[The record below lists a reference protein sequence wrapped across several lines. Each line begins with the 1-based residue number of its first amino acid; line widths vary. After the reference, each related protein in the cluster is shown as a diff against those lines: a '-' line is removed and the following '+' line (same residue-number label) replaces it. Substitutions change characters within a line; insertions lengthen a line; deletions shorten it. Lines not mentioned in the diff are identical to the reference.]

1 MAIINT
7 LAKLNDFELIIEH
20 NKGVIYK
27 VANSFCKNQDDRKD
41 LVQEII
47 IQLWTSFSRYD
58 DHYKL
63 STWMYRIALNVS
75 ISFYRKERKR
85 KDSDLPI
92 NESIVEIAEEHSSD
106 ELETNIN
113 LLQQFINE
121 LKELDR
127 ALMLLYLEEKS
138 QKEIAEI
145 LGLTEANVSTKVGR
159 IKEKLKQRFS
169 LTNE

>member
-1 MAIINT
+1 MSTTIEKERFST
-7 LAKLNDFELIIEH
+7 IIEQ
-20 NKGVIYK
+20 NKGIIYK
-27 VANSFCKNQDDRKD
+27 VANSYCKDRDDRKD

-47 IQLWTSFSRYD
+47 IQLWRSFSRYD
-58 DHYKL
+58 DQYKL

-75 ISFYRKERKR
+75 ISFYRKERRR
-85 KDSDLPI
+85 KDSDFPI
-92 NESIVEIAEEHSSD
+92 NESIVEFAEEHSPD

-121 LKELDR
+121 LKEFDR
-127 ALMLLYLEEKS
+127 ALMLLYLEERS

-145 LGLTEANVSTKVGR
+145 LGLTEANISTKVGR